1 MPCIRYTDQYMITLL
16 TATNISKITRRY
28 LSSQSAE
35 RSCNILSLAGM
46 RIVVTGSRR
55 ATELAHLI
63 SNFGGTPKIIATV
76 GFEINQRVS
85 KEIEDFINK
94 IVEKKID
101 YIIFMTGPGV
111 YLLMSAAR
119 CLGLEKILVEA
130 LNQITI
136 IICRSFKSKYALADH
151 GIKTDIIPQ
160 DNTAEGIARALNNY
174 SVYNKNVAILWPGS
188 DSSVLRQEL
197 LKSGAQ
203 VVECSIYTYSHELK
217 EDAAKVLKTMG
228 FNYNSPHQAKVVEF
242 IEEIT
247 KGFFDA
253 ITFTSPPAVF
263 EFFKIAEQYHLKES
277 LQQSLNQDIIV
288 VAVGPSTEKALA
300 ENRVK
305 VDVMPKV
312 YKMGPMVKALSDYVI
327 QTKANKGKIQSK
339 SNFPI

>member
-1 MPCIRYTDQYMITLL
+1 
-16 TATNISKITRRY
+16 
-28 LSSQSAE
+28 
-35 RSCNILSLAGM
+35 M

-55 ATELAHLI
+55 AAELAHLI
-63 SNFGGTPKIIATV
+63 SNFGGTPRIIATV
-76 GFEINQRVS
+76 GFEVNQGVS
-85 KEIEDFINK
+85 KEIKDFINK

-119 CLGLEKILVEA
+119 CLDLEKRLVEA
-130 LNQITI
+130 LNQII
-136 IICRSFKSKYALADH
+136 IICRSLKSKYALADH

-160 DNTAEGIARALNNY
+160 ENTAEGIARALNNY

-217 EDAAKVLKTMG
+217 EEAAKVLKTMG
-228 FNYNSPHQAKVVEF
+228 FNYKYPHQAKVVES

-247 KGFFDA
+247 KGLIDA

-263 EFFKIAEQYHLKES
+263 EFFKIAEQYHLKEP

-312 YKMGPMVKALSDYVI
+312 YKMGPMIKALSDYVI
-327 QTKANKGKIQSK
+327 QTKANKARIQS
-339 SNFPI
+339 

>member
-1 MPCIRYTDQYMITLL
+1 
-16 TATNISKITRRY
+16 
-28 LSSQSAE
+28 
-35 RSCNILSLAGM
+35 M

-63 SNFGGTPKIIATV
+63 SNFGGTPRIIATV
-76 GFEINQRVS
+76 GFEVNQGVS
-85 KEIEDFINK
+85 KEIKDFINK

-119 CLGLEKILVEA
+119 CLDLEKRVVEA
-130 LNQITI
+130 LNQII
-136 IICRSFKSKYALADH
+136 IICRSLKSKYALADH

-160 DNTAEGIARALNNY
+160 ENTAEGIAKALNNY

-217 EDAAKVLKTMG
+217 EEAAKVLKTMG
-228 FNYNSPHQAKVVEF
+228 FNYKYPHQAKVVEF

-247 KGFFDA
+247 KGFIDA
-253 ITFTSPPAVF
+253 ITFTSPPAVY
-263 EFFKIAEQYHLKES
+263 EFFKIAEHYHLKEP

-312 YKMGPMVKALSDYVI
+312 YKMGPMIKALSDYVI
-327 QTKANKGKIQSK
+327 QTKANKARIQS
-339 SNFPI
+339 